1 MSEFRIHH
9 QVSELFSLLGIK
21 SDAAERYT
29 EHLSNSAERMD
40 NGQESAASAVHILAE
55 AAPDPQAFLT
65 KYNELKS
72 RNMRDLDRLVVV
84 LSGLVQDPGIRQA
97 VEGRSRLRLEE
108 DGLSLTTVP
117 SVLADIEQ
125 ATQTTLSRDQL
136 NELRERLLRE
146 SQVSHAP
153 SEALQNIERMNES
166 RARHLG
172 PTTPEWLDNR
182 PYLSLDFVKV
192 EQSQDG
198 GILGNIASTSQEH
211 QLIEDVL
218 NVMMGIEGMYITVQL
233 PSKHYDP
240 PQFTV
245 DTSVEPSLRTL
256 VSRILPLCGHYSQL
270 TRFVESR
277 SRYHHG
283 LVNHALSAAIT
294 SLIKD
299 YMLLV
304 TQLEGLH
311 QRWALTLHKL
321 YFYVEKT
328 MAVMDMLASVTK
340 VISKS
345 DAHGGAVLSLLHD
358 RTTNLTGCGQLQ
370 EVMLFLTQSAAVPYM
385 DMLTKWLKRGIIN
398 DPYHEF
404 MVVDR
409 ESGSEED
416 EEEDPADDYWEK
428 RYTTVAQNI
437 PSFLQHHATVIL
449 RTGKYL
455 NVIRQSDQS
464 VVCPD
469 PGVLVY
475 GLCSRS
481 YGELIEKTY
490 NFASKRILQLLMEE
504 KDLMGRLRS
513 IKHYFLLDQGDFV
526 VQLMSLCEEELTKN
540 IDDVL
545 PTRLES
551 LLELALRTSAANS
564 DPYKDDIE
572 CDLQPITLMNQMLRI
587 LSIETEDEREY
598 YPQEERLQLTGLEG
612 FSLGYKVT
620 WPLSLVLDK
629 KTIACYQ
636 MIFRHLFYCKHVE
649 QLLCRVWVSN
659 KVAKSFPVSAS
670 RTYTAAFALRQ
681 RMLNFIQNIEYY
693 MMFEVIEHNWQ
704 TFINKMQKVENVDD
718 VLSFHNDFLSGCLK
732 DCMLTSPEL
741 LRIIS
746 KLTSICVSFAN
757 FIERMKKYYMEA
769 ELWVSDERRDSV
781 DHEDSPEPA
790 ATTHEDSQSFEQTI
804 SRFELQFSGMIYTL
818 MERILEMGRD
828 SYNDALVNVIYRLDL
843 NMYYTKKHEH
853 LRLVASPDASVE
865 CNSGPLSSECEEAAQ
880 DMPHL

>member
-9 QVSELFSLLGIK
+9 QVSELFLLLGIR
-21 SDAAERYT
+21 SDAAERHT
-29 EHLSNSAERMD
+29 EHLRDSAERSD
-40 NGQESAASAVHILAE
+40 SGQESAASAVHFLAE
-55 AAPDPQAFLT
+55 SAPDRQAFLT

-72 RNMRDLDRLVVV
+72 RNVRDLDHLVVL

-97 VEGRSRLRLEE
+97 VEGRSRQRLEE

-117 SVLADIEQ
+117 SVLADLEQ

-146 SQVSHAP
+146 SQVSHVP
-153 SEALQNIERMNES
+153 SEAVQSMERAAEEC

-172 PTTPEWLDNR
+172 PPTPEWVDTR
-182 PYLSLDFVKV
+182 PYLSLDFVKG
-192 EQSQDG
+192 EKRQEG
-198 GILGNIASTSQEH
+198 GVLGNIASTSQEH

-218 NVMMGIEGMYITVQL
+218 YVMMGIEGTYITVQL
-233 PSKHYDP
+233 PAKHYDP

-245 DTSVEPSLRTL
+245 DMSVEPSLRTL
-256 VSRILPLCGHYSQL
+256 VSRILPLAGHYSQL

-277 SRYHHG
+277 SRYHYG

-294 SLIKD
+294 SLLKD

-370 EVMLFLTQSAAVPYM
+370 DVMLFLSQSAAVPYM

-409 ESGSEED
+409 ESGNEEE

-428 RYTTVAQNI
+428 RYTTVPENI
-437 PSFLQHHATVIL
+437 PSFLQHHTTVIL

-455 NVIRQSDQS
+455 NVIRQSDKS

-475 GLCSRS
+475 GLCTRS

-490 NFASKRILQLLMEE
+490 NFASQRILQLLMEE

-513 IKHYFLLDQGDFV
+513 IKHYFLLDQGDFI
-526 VQLMSLCEEELTKN
+526 VQFMSLCEEELTKN

-587 LSIETEDEREY
+587 LSIETEDECEY

-649 QLLCRVWVSN
+649 RLLCRVWVSN
-659 KVAKSFPVSAS
+659 KVAKSFPLSAS

-704 TFINKMQKVENVDD
+704 TFINKMQKVDNVDD
-718 VLSFHNDFLSGCLK
+718 VLAFHNDFLSGCLK

-757 FIERMKKYYMEA
+757 FIE
-769 ELWVSDERRDSV
+769 
-781 DHEDSPEPA
+781 DSPDPA

-853 LRLVASPDASVE
+853 LKLVGSPEASVE
-865 CNSGPLSSECEEAAQ
+865 VNSGPLSSECDEAAH
-880 DMPHL
+880 DA

>member
-9 QVSELFSLLGIK
+9 QVSELFSLLGIT
-21 SDAAERYT
+21 SD
-29 EHLSNSAERMD
+29 SAEQYTDQLRD
-40 NGQESAASAVHILAE
+40 SVERIVSGKESAAGAVRMLAE
-55 AAPDPQAFLT
+55 TSPDPQAFLS

-72 RNMRDLDRLVVV
+72 RNVHGLDPLVVV
-84 LSGLVQDPGIRQA
+84 LSGLVQEPSVRQA

-117 SVLADIEQ
+117 SILSDVEEV
-125 ATQTTLSRDQL
+125 TQTTLSRDQL
-136 NELRERLLRE
+136 NALRERLLRE
-146 SQVSHAP
+146 SQVNHAP
-153 SEALQNIERMNES
+153 SDALSSMERTAE
-166 RARHLG
+166 HKTPCVG
-172 PTTPEWLDNR
+172 PPTPEWLENR
-182 PYLSLDFVKV
+182 PYLSLDFVKA
-192 EQSQDG
+192 EERQECG
-198 GILGNIASTSQEH
+198 FLGDIASTSQEH

-218 NVMMGIEGMYITVQL
+218 SVMMGIEGMYITVQL
-233 PSKHYDP
+233 PAKSYDP
-240 PQFTV
+240 PQFTIDV
-245 DTSVEPSLRTL
+245 SVEPSLRTL

-270 TRFVESR
+270 ISFVESR
-277 SRYHHG
+277 SSYHHG
-283 LVNHALSAAIT
+283 LVNQALSAAIT
-294 SLIKD
+294 SLIRD

-304 TQLEGLH
+304 TQLEELH
-311 QRWALTLHKL
+311 HRWALTLHKL

-340 VISKS
+340 VIRKS
-345 DAHGGAVLSLLHD
+345 GAHGGAVLSLLHD
-358 RTTNLTGCGQLQ
+358 RTVSLTGCGQLQ

-385 DMLTKWLKRGIIN
+385 DMLTKWLNRGIIY
-398 DPYHEF
+398 DPYQEF

-409 ESGSEED
+409 EGGSED
-416 EEEDPADDYWEK
+416 SEEEDPADDYWEK
-428 RYTTVAQNI
+428 RYTMVSQNI
-437 PSFLQHHATVIL
+437 PTFLQHHATVIL

-475 GLCSRS
+475 GLCPRS
-481 YGELIEKTY
+481 YAELIEKAY
-490 NFASKRILQLLMEE
+490 NFASKRLLELLMKE

-513 IKHYFLLDQGDFV
+513 VKHYFLLDQGDFV
-526 VQLMSLCEEELTKN
+526 VQLMSLCEEELSKN

-564 DPYKDDIE
+564 DLYKDDIE

-612 FSLGYKVT
+612 FSLGYRVT
-620 WPLSLVLDK
+620 WPVSLVLDK

-649 QLLCRVWVSN
+649 RLLCRVWVSN
-659 KVAKSFPVSAS
+659 KVAKSFPLSAS

-693 MMFEVIEHNWQ
+693 MMFEVIERNWQ
-704 TFINKMQKVENVDD
+704 TFISKMQKVDNVDE
-718 VLSFHNDFLSGCLK
+718 VLAFHNDFLSGCLK

-741 LRIIS
+741 LRMIS
-746 KLTSICVSFAN
+746 KLTSICVSFAS
-757 FIERMKKYYMEA
+757 FIERMRKYYMEA
-769 ELWVSDERRDSV
+769 ELWVSDEHRDSV
-781 DHEDSPEPA
+781 EREDSPEPA

-818 MERILEMGRD
+818 MERISEMGRD
-828 SYNDALVNVIYRLDL
+828 NYNDALVNIIYRLDL
-843 NMYYTKKHEH
+843 NMYYAKKHEH
-853 LRLVASPDASVE
+853 LRLVSSPEASVE
-865 CNSGPLSSECEEAAQ
+865 SNSGPLSAEGEAAGP
-880 DMPHL
+880 DV